1 MPNLVVIAR
10 IIEHAKDLFVVVVS
24 TTPAAPTES
33 QTVTDVEITDVRT
46 RDEAIVRQNKMIGA
60 IVDRAQRRGDQIV
73 RVRRLSLDDA
83 ALYPIKPPS

>member
-1 MPNLVVIAR
+1 
-10 IIEHAKDLFVVVVS
+10 
-24 TTPAAPTES
+24 
-33 QTVTDVEITDVRT
+33 VTDVEITDVRT